1 MREVAIV
8 GAGELGGLS
17 AHALA
22 RANAA
27 NVVRLIDDNGRIA
40 EGTILDSETAPNGD
54 EIAYY
59 FYTINGV
66 DFESSDILNEAQ
78 KKNPIKY
85 APGAKV
91 SIRFDPKNH
100 GNSVLD

>member
-1 MREVAIV
+1 M
-8 GAGELGGLS
+8 GLFDIFKRKKAEPS
-17 AHALA
+17 EKDRKDFLLKH
-22 RANAA
+22 
-27 NVVRLIDDNGRIA
+27 GRIT
-40 EGTILDSETAPNGD
+40 EGTIIDAETVADGD

-59 FYTINGV
+59 FYTIQGV
-66 DFESSDILNEAQ
+66 DFESSDTLTAEQ
-78 KKNPIKY
+78 KQNPAKY

>member
-1 MREVAIV
+1 MGLFDIFKRKNKNISESTRREF
-8 GAGELGGLS
+8 LLK
-17 AHALA
+17 H
-22 RANAA
+22 
-27 NVVRLIDDNGRIA
+27 GRIT
-40 EGTILDSETAPNGD
+40 EGTIIDSDTTPNGD

-66 DFESSDILNEAQ
+66 DFESSDILDERQ
-78 KKNPIKY
+78 RQNPVKY

>member
-1 MREVAIV
+1 M
-8 GAGELGGLS
+8 GLFDIFKS
-17 AHALA
+17 KKKEPTATERKEFLLKH
-22 RANAA
+22 
-27 NVVRLIDDNGRIA
+27 GRIT
-40 EGTILDSETAPNGD
+40 EGTIIDSETAANGD

-59 FYTINGV
+59 FYTIQGV
-66 DFESSDILNEAQ
+66 DFESSDALSEKQ
-78 KKNPIKY
+78 KENPLKY

>member
-1 MREVAIV
+1 MGLFDIFKRKNRGVSEITRREF
-8 GAGELGGLS
+8 LLK
-17 AHALA
+17 
-22 RANAA
+22 
-27 NVVRLIDDNGRIA
+27 NGRIT
-40 EGTILDSETAPNGD
+40 EGTIIDSESKPNGD

-66 DFESSDILNEAQ
+66 DFESSDILTDAQ
-78 KKNPIKY
+78 RQNPIKY

>member
-1 MREVAIV
+1 M
-8 GAGELGGLS
+8 GLFDIFKRKKQNITETGRKEFLLK
-17 AHALA
+17 H
-22 RANAA
+22 
-27 NVVRLIDDNGRIA
+27 GRIT
-40 EGTILDSETAPNGD
+40 EGTILDSEITPTGD

-66 DFESSDILNEAQ
+66 DFESSDVLSAEQ
-78 KKNPIKY
+78 RQNPLKY

>member
-1 MREVAIV
+1 MRLFDIFKRKNKT
-8 GAGELGGLS
+8 LS
-17 AHALA
+17 E
-22 RANAA
+22 
-27 NVVRLIDDNGRIA
+27 NGRREFLLKHGRIT
-40 EGTILDSETAPNGD
+40 EGTIIDSDAAPNGD

-66 DFESSDILNEAQ
+66 DFESSDILTEVQ
-78 KKNPIKY
+78 RQNPIKY

>member
-1 MREVAIV
+1 M
-8 GAGELGGLS
+8 GLFDIFKGKKQGIS
-17 AHALA
+17 ESERKEFLLKH
-22 RANAA
+22 
-27 NVVRLIDDNGRIA
+27 GRIT
-40 EGTILDSETAPNGD
+40 EGTILDSETAANGD

-66 DFESSDILNEAQ
+66 DFESSDVLNEAQ
-78 KKNPIKY
+78 RQSPLKY

>member
-1 MREVAIV
+1 MGLFDIFKAKKTPTEKERREI
-8 GAGELGGLS
+8 LLK
-17 AHALA
+17 
-22 RANAA
+22 
-27 NVVRLIDDNGRIA
+27 NGRIT
-40 EGTILDSETAPNGD
+40 EGTILDSEMSPDGS

-59 FYTINGV
+59 FYTIHGV
-66 DFESSDILNEAQ
+66 DFESSDTLTEKQ
-78 KKNPIKY
+78 KQNPVKY

>member
-1 MREVAIV
+1 M
-8 GAGELGGLS
+8 GLFDIFKRKKKDIS
-17 AHALA
+17 G
-22 RANAA
+22 
-27 NVVRLIDDNGRIA
+27 NGRKEFLLKHGRIT
-40 EGTILDSETAPNGD
+40 EGTIIDSETAANGD
-54 EIAYY
+54 EIAFY

-66 DFESSDILNEAQ
+66 DFESSDILNEKQ
-78 KKNPIKY
+78 KQTPIKY

>member
-1 MREVAIV
+1 M
-8 GAGELGGLS
+8 GLFDIFKRKKKEIS
-17 AHALA
+17 ENERKEFLLKH
-22 RANAA
+22 
-27 NVVRLIDDNGRIA
+27 GRIT
-40 EGTILDSETAPNGD
+40 EGTIIDSETTAGGD

-59 FYTINGV
+59 FYSINGV
-66 DFESSDILNEAQ
+66 DFESSDTLTAKQ
-78 KKNPIKY
+78 KENPIKY

>member
-1 MREVAIV
+1 MGLFDIFKSKKREPTDHDRK
-8 GAGELGGLS
+8 ESLLK
-17 AHALA
+17 H
-22 RANAA
+22 
-27 NVVRLIDDNGRIA
+27 GRIT
-40 EGTILDSETAPNGD
+40 EGTILDTQIAANGD

-59 FYTINGV
+59 FYTVNGV
-66 DFESSDILNEAQ
+66 DFESSDALNERQ
-78 KKNPIKY
+78 KQTPIKY

>member
-1 MREVAIV
+1 MRLFDIFKRKKRGISE
-8 GAGELGGLS
+8 
-17 AHALA
+17 
-22 RANAA
+22 
-27 NVVRLIDDNGRIA
+27 NGRREFLLKHGRIT
-40 EGTILDSETAPNGD
+40 EGRILDAETAPNGD

-66 DFESSDILNEAQ
+66 DFESSDVLSEKQ
-78 KKNPIKY
+78 RQNPVKY